1 MPDRWDP
8 MVYRER
14 AKAWREKAAAL
25 PENDPN
31 RPPCLEIAAGY
42 ERLATQLEMRCR
54 AEKARP

>member
-1 MPDRWDP
+1 

-54 AEKARP
+54 AEKASMTRR